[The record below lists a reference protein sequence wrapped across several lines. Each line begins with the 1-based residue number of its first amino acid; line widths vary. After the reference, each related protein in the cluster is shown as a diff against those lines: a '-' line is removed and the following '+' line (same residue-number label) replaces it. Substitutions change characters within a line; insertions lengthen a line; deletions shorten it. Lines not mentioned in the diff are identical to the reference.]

1 MTGPSAPRVVV
12 AAPPQV
18 FMPPAAAK
26 AENHT
31 TGPGARWKCTPSAC
45 GISPGGQCYSVKRFT
60 QAYVITT
67 CAFFVSKKSLGL
79 QKNIKTSKKGLT
91 NPQKFEAPP
100 VSKGTAPIVNKEDL
114 L

>member
-1 MTGPSAPRVVV
+1 MDAPQANDSLPPS
-12 AAPPQV
+12 
-18 FMPPAAAK
+18 
-26 AENHT
+26 
-31 TGPGARWKCTPSAC
+31 
-45 GISPGGQCYSVKRFT
+45 GQCYSVKRFT

-67 CAFFVSKKSLGL
+67 CAFFVCKKSLGL

-100 VSKGTAPIVNKEDL
+100 VSKGTTPIVNKEDL